1 MSDALEH
8 INAKLLEDQELL
20 QEQLG
25 KGAAKSYDEYMT
37 LVGTIRGLTR
47 ARMLIAEMAERMA
60 HSDD

>member
-20 QEQLG
+20 QVQLG
-25 KGAAKSYDEYMT
+25 KGAAKDYAEYMSM
-37 LVGTIRGLTR
+37 VGTIRGLTK

-60 HSDD
+60 HSDE